1 MKKILL
7 PFLALAMVMF
17 MDSCQT
23 SKHGKY
29 QVPNLRWHSGILSY
43 EITSVSARRPSFCM
57 KNVKA
62 RFHYNRWR
70 MLSWKS

>member
-43 EITSVSARRPSFCM
+43 EITSVSVRRLNDFSHESVIRPCS
-57 KNVKA
+57 
-62 RFHYNRWR
+62 
-70 MLSWKS
+70 L